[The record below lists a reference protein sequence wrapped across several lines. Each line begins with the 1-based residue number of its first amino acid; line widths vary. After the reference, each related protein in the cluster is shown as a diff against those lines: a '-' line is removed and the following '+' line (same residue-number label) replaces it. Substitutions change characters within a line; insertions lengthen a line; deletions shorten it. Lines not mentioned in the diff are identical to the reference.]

1 MSARR
6 RQQALSGPTAHGE
19 PARKVP
25 SESAPASPPA
35 PFEIRG
41 MAFASS
47 ARGAVCPVSPQPALA
62 VAPRPAVC
70 DESRGVDRPASAA
83 TRRRLLFLITQFDTG
98 GAQAQVLLRMA
109 HLDATRYDVTL
120 CLLTSRAG
128 YLLDRVRER
137 GIRVIHA
144 GLDEQPTV
152 YRKLVR
158 MREVLEAEQPDVVT
172 GILGWDHT
180 YGLLAAAVAG
190 VPLTIAEL
198 HNEWSAMRRVSR
210 GLRLAQAAVL
220 GLCADAIVGCS
231 RTVRDSHLRAWPWIR
246 GRAVAIPN
254 AIDIAE
260 TPTRTIR
267 RLPDGERPLRIGTLG
282 RLMVQKNHARLLRA
296 AARVV
301 REAPAVRFV
310 IGGDGPLRGDLERQ
324 IHELGLGDH
333 VELIGETREPYAF
346 LQSLDV
352 FVLSSDWEG
361 LPVVAMEAMA
371 CGVPVVAT
379 DVGGVAEIVD
389 ETTGVLCPPGD
400 DSALAAAI
408 LALVHD
414 HTRRLALGDG
424 ARRRAVRD
432 CDVATAVVRW
442 SALYDL
448 VPPRETSRDVAHG
461 TDPASRTLAAARL
474 PAGTVSRV
482 LVLRLCPQHRLCAIV
497 DQLRRAYPGATV
509 DVLCQSEWE
518 ERTLRDL
525 PGCRALVYGSG
536 PFSLV
541 VAGSALLR
549 RLRANRYDLVVLPY
563 NLASEAGYRQ
573 AELAALW
580 AGWGRLLPFAAWSDS
595 VAPLPVRT
603 WRSVFWIVAARSSDG
618 LFAAGLIAR
627 GLWKGLRRRLT
638 RRIRI
643 PSGATA

>member
-1 MSARR
+1 MN
-6 RQQALSGPTAHGE
+6 
-19 PARKVP
+19 
-25 SESAPASPPA
+25 
-35 PFEIRG
+35 
-41 MAFASS
+41 
-47 ARGAVCPVSPQPALA
+47 PQSALA
-62 VAPRPAVC
+62 VATTPAVR
-70 DESRGVDRPASAA
+70 EQPPVPGPSVAPE

-109 HLDATRYDVTL
+109 HLDPARYDVTL

-128 YLLDRVRER
+128 YLLDRVRAR

-144 GLDEQPTV
+144 GLDQQPTV
-152 YRKLVR
+152 YRKLAR

-180 YGLLAAAVAG
+180 YGLLAAAVSG

-198 HNEWSAMRRVSR
+198 HNEWSAIRRAPR
-210 GLRLAQAAVL
+210 GFRLAEAAVL

-246 GRAVAIPN
+246 GRAMAIPN
-254 AIDIAE
+254 AIDIAGI
-260 TPTRTIR
+260 PARTFR

-282 RLMVQKNHARLLRA
+282 RLMAQKNHALLLRA

-301 REAPAVRFV
+301 RETPGVRFV
-310 IGGDGPLRGDLERQ
+310 IGGDGPLRGLLERQ
-324 IHELGLGDH
+324 IDELGLRDH

-346 LQSLDV
+346 LQSLDL

-371 CGVPVVAT
+371 CGVPVIAT
-379 DVGGVAEIVD
+379 NVGGVAELVD

-400 DSALAAAI
+400 ESALAAAI
-408 LALVHD
+408 LALVRD

-432 CDVATAVVRW
+432 CDVSSAVARW

-448 VPPRETSRDVAHG
+448 VPPRGTSRDAAHG
-461 TDPASRTLAAARL
+461 RDPASRPLTAAKL
-474 PAGTVSRV
+474 PAGTVTRV
-482 LVLRLCPQHRLCAIV
+482 LVLRLCPQQRLCAIV
-497 DQLRRAYPGATV
+497 AQLRRAYPGATF

-525 PGCRALVYGSG
+525 PGTRALVYGSG
-536 PFSLV
+536 PFSLF
-541 VAGSALLR
+541 VAGSSLLR
-549 RLRANRYDLVVLPY
+549 RLRASRYDLVVVPY

-580 AGWGRLLPFAAWSDS
+580 IGRGRFLPFAAWTDS
-595 VAPLPVRT
+595 VAPLAVRT
-603 WRSVFWIVAARSSDG
+603 WRRLFRIIAARHLDG
-618 LFAAGLIAR
+618 LFALGLIAR
-627 GLWKGLRRRLT
+627 GLWKGLRRRIS
-638 RRIRI
+638 RRIDI
-643 PSGATA
+643 PSEVAA